1 MSSNNPDAWNPDN
14 FIKLFQSTLETYE
27 KEHPHWQIEVLVS
40 LIGRGLLGLK
50 QHIEDPNKTGIT
62 WDNPFVE
69 LHYPVEW
76 DWNAPQ
82 AEGIISARPI
92 TGKFTPQNTADAET
106 TRKTIGEIM
115 VRHLNTLALQG
126 FTNHVWLEK
135 HKGQENLT
143 PILSAEL
150 CEELDAIKNKRERQD
165 ALNQLARP
173 FSIGAALIDYGDKEF
188 KNGARVPKHVIKQ
201 LANIDKLIDIRR
213 IGFNGNVNGRKVEM
227 SLIFQIH
234 PLTIEYERKKA
245 YHSITVGLFIAPE
258 IIEGEIVTTT
268 PAGWPKNDQETLW
281 HELFQEVVK
290 LTDHFIPK
298 AESQTS
304 AILSINAQI
313 EIPLASSSPE
323 ERNAAQKKVLEA
335 LSQTGRVREISMKS
349 VENNLS
355 EQKGLQPKEQPV
367 PETFEDVLRKP
378 ILKSRFRLPAAIVVV
393 LVGGLIAAYA
403 ILPDEVKLQIWNH
416 FVSLFHRLRGN

>member
-1 MSSNNPDAWNPDN
+1 MSSNNPDAWNPDK
-14 FIKLFQSTLETYE
+14 FIKIFQSTLETYE

-188 KNGARVPKHVIKQ
+188 KNGARVTSISACCSVWDTVLPVT
-201 LANIDKLIDIRR
+201 N
-213 IGFNGNVNGRKVEM
+213 
-227 SLIFQIH
+227 
-234 PLTIEYERKKA
+234 T
-245 YHSITVGLFIAPE
+245 HSGISGGVRQ
-258 IIEGEIVTTT
+258 
-268 PAGWPKNDQETLW
+268 N
-281 HELFQEVVK
+281 
-290 LTDHFIPK
+290 
-298 AESQTS
+298 
-304 AILSINAQI
+304 
-313 EIPLASSSPE
+313 SS
-323 ERNAAQKKVLEA
+323 N
-335 LSQTGRVREISMKS
+335 
-349 VENNLS
+349 
-355 EQKGLQPKEQPV
+355 
-367 PETFEDVLRKP
+367 
-378 ILKSRFRLPAAIVVV
+378 
-393 LVGGLIAAYA
+393 
-403 ILPDEVKLQIWNH
+403 
-416 FVSLFHRLRGN
+416 

>member
-1 MSSNNPDAWNPDN
+1 VSSSNPDAWNPDK
-14 FIKLFQSTLETYE
+14 FIKNFRSTLETYE
-27 KEHPHWQIEVLVS
+27 KEHPHWRIEVLVS

-188 KNGARVPKHVIKQ
+188 KNGARVTSISACCSVWDTVLPVT
-201 LANIDKLIDIRR
+201 N
-213 IGFNGNVNGRKVEM
+213 
-227 SLIFQIH
+227 
-234 PLTIEYERKKA
+234 T
-245 YHSITVGLFIAPE
+245 HSGISGGVRQ
-258 IIEGEIVTTT
+258 
-268 PAGWPKNDQETLW
+268 N
-281 HELFQEVVK
+281 
-290 LTDHFIPK
+290 
-298 AESQTS
+298 
-304 AILSINAQI
+304 
-313 EIPLASSSPE
+313 SS
-323 ERNAAQKKVLEA
+323 N
-335 LSQTGRVREISMKS
+335 
-349 VENNLS
+349 
-355 EQKGLQPKEQPV
+355 
-367 PETFEDVLRKP
+367 
-378 ILKSRFRLPAAIVVV
+378 
-393 LVGGLIAAYA
+393 
-403 ILPDEVKLQIWNH
+403 
-416 FVSLFHRLRGN
+416 

>member
-1 MSSNNPDAWNPDN
+1 MSSNNPDAWNPDK
-14 FIKLFQSTLETYE
+14 FIKIFQSTLETYE

-188 KNGARVPKHVIKQ
+188 KNGARVPKRVIKQ

-227 SLIFQIH
+227 SLVFQIH

-304 AILSINAQI
+304 VILSINAHI
-313 EIPLASSSPE
+313 EIPFASLNE
-323 ERNAAQKKVLEA
+323 AQKKVVDVLA
-335 LSQTGRVREISMKS
+335 QVGRVKEVNMKS
-349 VENNLS
+349 AESNAVPNLI
-355 EQKGLQPKEQPV
+355 EPQTEEKAPATPTEGL
-367 PETFEDVLRKP
+367 LRP
-378 ILKSRFRLPAAIVVV
+378 IWNSRFRWPIIIILALAGASL
-393 LVGGLIAAYA
+393 LVFGV
-403 ILPDEVKLQIWNH
+403 LPDEVKVIILR
-416 FVSLFHRLRGN
+416 FLGFHNL